1 LSQDELFAYWRRL
14 DDVKP
19 LPMRTALKLA
29 VLLGGQRPAQLL
41 RLRRSDVDLEAGR
54 LVLFDSKGARADPRQ
69 HELPITDRARTV
81 LEPAVAAAAK
91 MDSEW
96 VFTSNGSASVV
107 PESLSTEVREI
118 MKMMHEAREVSEPF
132 SLRDV
137 RRTVETTLAALAVC
151 PRFARADSI
160 HGLSGIQH
168 KHYNRH
174 DYRSEK
180 REVLERWAGWL
191 LAGPT
196 QPSKVI
202 GGRKVVPIRKRR
214 AAVELECRNHNPL
227 VGVRLNPFQYRLEIE
242 ISDS

>member
-1 LSQDELFAYWRRL
+1 
-14 DDVKP
+14 
-19 LPMRTALKLA
+19 M
-29 VLLGGQRPAQLL
+29 
-41 RLRRSDVDLEAGR
+41 
-54 LVLFDSKGARADPRQ
+54 
-69 HELPITDRARTV
+69 
-81 LEPAVAAAAK
+81 
-91 MDSEW
+91 
-96 VFTSNGSASVV
+96 

-118 MKMMHEAREVSEPF
+118 MKMMHEAREVTEPF

-137 RRTVETTLAALAVC
+137 RRTVETTLAALAVSQDL
-151 PRFARADSI
+151 RAQIQS

-180 REVLERWAGWL
+180 REVLERWARWL

-214 AAVELECRNHNPL
+214 AA
-227 VGVRLNPFQYRLEIE
+227 
-242 ISDS
+242 